1 MSKNSILPQSVE
13 NQICGNLPP
22 LEQELD
28 KFIQLV
34 QSSVG
39 FFDLKFMKVIK
50 KKNRA
55 YFTYGT
61 IISEIPLKIIEEAK
75 KNGTL

>member
-1 MSKNSILPQSVE
+1 MKQTPILPKQVE
-13 NQICGNLPP
+13 SQVYGNLPP
-22 LEQELD
+22 LEQEID
-28 KFIQLV
+28 KFIKLV

-61 IISEIPLKIIEEAK
+61 IISEVPLKIIEEAK

>member
-13 NQICGNLPP
+13 NQIYGNLPP

-61 IISEIPLKIIEEAK
+61 IISEVPLKIIEEAK